1 MHAKISKYIFQAKLH
16 HTRALSTL
24 HTLLDEHAADN
35 PPGSAGVRICCQ
47 GPALVRVPCCHFGR
61 HGLRPAR
68 ARAAGRLACGPI
80 TRLRSA
86 VTRRRIERRCDRAAD
101 VWPLATVISPLIPA
115 DRLLAR
121 SKPLGKH
128 SPAHDLKTIAEEGD
142 EPTADEEHDAV
153 VDKFEP
159 TVPASAPQEAKISGS
174 VTIEPD
180 ASTGHVPRVVLK
192 LNVPLSVPPL
202 NDAEMVDA
210 EVIDQL
216 EVDKPSAPAPEQVP
230 AKAQKRKAVRV
241 KVKKEA
247 VRSMPYRVSRHHG
260 SGFYSEQNLVNLQWK
275 GSGSRF
281 DPVLIL

>member
-1 MHAKISKYIFQAKLH
+1 MNMPRTTLQEAPAFAFVAKVPLSFASLAATSGDTGFVQRE
-16 HTRALSTL
+16 RAPPVDSPVVRSPDFGPLSPA
-24 HTLLDEHAADN
+24 DEEH
-35 PPGSAGVRICCQ
+35 
-47 GPALVRVPCCHFGR
+47 
-61 HGLRPAR
+61 
-68 ARAAGRLACGPI
+68 
-80 TRLRSA
+80 
-86 VTRRRIERRCDRAAD
+86 ERRCDRAAD
-101 VWPLATVISPLIPA
+101 VWPLATVISLLIPA

-142 EPTADEEHDAV
+142 EPATADEEHDAV

>member
-1 MHAKISKYIFQAKLH
+1 M
-16 HTRALSTL
+16 
-24 HTLLDEHAADN
+24 
-35 PPGSAGVRICCQ
+35 
-47 GPALVRVPCCHFGR
+47 
-61 HGLRPAR
+61 
-68 ARAAGRLACGPI
+68 
-80 TRLRSA
+80 
-86 VTRRRIERRCDRAAD
+86 
-101 VWPLATVISPLIPA
+101 IPA

-128 SPAHDLKTIAEEGD
+128 SPAHDLLKTIAEEGD

-159 TVPASAPQEAKISGS
+159 TVPASAPQEAKISCS